1 MEKLTAYTEPGLR
14 SWKIPRDCTYR
25 YLYSIWQPLALFVLT
40 VCFTA
45 VFYSVYTPFAT
56 IPFNDLFYCN
66 VDGNLVKA
74 DGSYKP
80 LWDPQLYF
88 TVNIA
93 FGRFAF
99 STAKVID
106 AVWDAVVARGGQML
120 AAMVAYRTLRRSL
133 TLTMEASTVTMPT
146 VASLY
151 CNQIQIISLRRLLQD
166 IIWHG
171 GSPNPRRRRPIYLGK
186 MRLLMQ
192 AFSCLYVL
200 SFATLLSVTT
210 GYRAQLSGYYG
221 YDADKPSQLQ
231 PVGELS
237 LPSMVIYNGSRVGLS
252 ESPMYALKQVPLP
265 KEGLNIDSQTYKT
278 TDLIDNSQDFEEPY
292 GVFFDCK
299 SCSLAVAACIRV
311 TQTHF

>member
-1 MEKLTAYTEPGLR
+1 
-14 SWKIPRDCTYR
+14 
-25 YLYSIWQPLALFVLT
+25 
-40 VCFTA
+40 
-45 VFYSVYTPFAT
+45 
-56 IPFNDLFYCN
+56 
-66 VDGNLVKA
+66 
-74 DGSYKP
+74 
-80 LWDPQLYF
+80 
-88 TVNIA
+88 
-93 FGRFAF
+93 
-99 STAKVID
+99 
-106 AVWDAVVARGGQML
+106 
-120 AAMVAYRTLRRSL
+120 
-133 TLTMEASTVTMPT
+133 
-146 VASLY
+146 
-151 CNQIQIISLRRLLQD
+151 
-166 IIWHG
+166 
-171 GSPNPRRRRPIYLGK
+171 
-186 MRLLMQ
+186 MQ

-299 SCSLAVAACIRV
+299 SRSLAVAACIRG
-311 TQTHF
+311 T